1 MSENSIIIKGA
12 RQNNLKNFKKKEEM
26 RYNKL
31 FEDVKENWPILAGGG
46 ASLLAGAVLLFDD
59 VSDFGK
65 LDRVHHYFGGIL
77 LIIGG
82 ALILGLTL
90 ARVILRLFGAD

>member
-1 MSENSIIIKGA
+1 
-12 RQNNLKNFKKKEEM
+12 M

-46 ASLLAGAVLLFDD
+46 ACLVAGAVLLFDD

-65 LDRVHHYFGGIL
+65 LDRFHHYFWEIF

-82 ALILGLTL
+82 ALILGLAL
-90 ARVILRLFGAD
+90 ARVILRLFGAG

>member
-1 MSENSIIIKGA
+1 MSFSSVSAEKLSE
-12 RQNNLKNFKKKEEM
+12 KKEEM

-46 ASLLAGAVLLFDD
+46 ACLVAGAVLLFDD

-65 LDRVHHYFGGIL
+65 LDRVHHYFWGIL

-82 ALILGLTL
+82 ALILGLAL
-90 ARVILRLFGAD
+90 ARVILRLFGAG